1 MNHWQNSHYNTKEGI
16 GISIRGSGV
25 KLPDR
30 INVILKHKQNNMETL
45 QKIFNEIGHFG
56 NDIGCNDKG
65 GTHSYIETYEKLFLP
80 FQKKCTLLEIG
91 IAQGDSIKLFD
102 RYFENSHII
111 GCDLSI
117 IFTPPVYKNKVSL
130 IAHDATKPSFLNELG
145 DAKLDIVID
154 DGSHMEQDQVDT
166 FNLLKGHMNKGGIY
180 IIEDILALDQNSH
193 RFKAIHDNCEIIDL
207 RKVKNRFD
215 DVLIVYRF

>member
-1 MNHWQNSHYNTKEGI
+1 
-16 GISIRGSGV
+16 
-25 KLPDR
+25 
-30 INVILKHKQNNMETL
+30 MEAL

-65 GTHSYIETYEKLFLP
+65 GTHSYVETYDKLFLP
-80 FQKKCTLLEIG
+80 FKAGCTFMEIG
-91 IAQGDSIKLFD
+91 IALGDSIKLFD
-102 RYFENSHII
+102 RYFDNSHII

-117 IFTPPVYKNKVSL
+117 IFTPPAYKNKVSL

-145 DAKLDIVID
+145 ENKLDIVID
-154 DGSHMEQDQVDT
+154 DGSHMENDQVDT
-166 FNLLKGHMNKGGIY
+166 FNLLKGRMNKGGLY
-180 IIEDILALDQNSH
+180 IIEDILALDQNRH
-193 RFKAIHDNCEIIDL
+193 RFEKLHDNCEIIDL